1 MMTYRHNSILLISGS
16 ISLSQKQPHGHGWAG
31 CGRTRQHRMGD
42 RRLDR
47 SKMAPIFRKDVND
60 TLEMDPL
67 INCRHDQLVTEHI
80 PSVRHGRSL
89 GSLHQNLTG
98 RLAM

>member
-1 MMTYRHNSILLISGS
+1 MDMGGQAADVLITEQLCQ
-16 ISLSQKQPHGHGWAG
+16 SLCCA
-31 CGRTRQHRMGD
+31 QHRMGD

-47 SKMAPIFRKDVND
+47 PKMAPIFRKDVND

-67 INCRHDQLVTEHI
+67 INCRHHQLVTEHI